1 MIRIKTD
8 RNGVKINGIQPET
21 IVGILIAASVFDIHN
36 QDFTITSVTDGAED
50 RVPGSL
56 HSAGLAFD
64 IRTWSLSGFQL
75 EKIVYDLQ
83 QALGEEWDVIN
94 EEDHIHVEYDPK

>member
-1 MIRIKTD
+1 MIKIKTGP
-8 RNGVKINGIQPET
+8 NGVRINDVQPET
-21 IVGILIAASVFDIHN
+21 IFGMMIASSVFQMHN

-50 RVPGSL
+50 RLPGSL

-83 QALGEEWDVIN
+83 QALGEEWDVVN